1 MDSRHE
7 HGTVSRVFRG
17 VVCRSSM
24 AMVAYCWIAMV
35 PTGALQAQSSDE
47 LIISPVL
54 LKAMEEVEVP
64 ALLDG
69 AVRQIVVQEGGIVD
83 PASVL
88 VRMDDRI
95 AKHKRD
101 QAELQAR
108 IAGLKGADHST
119 VDLAQI
125 EVEVAS
131 AALQRANESRKRFPD
146 TPSQAEMDQIR
157 LRVAEANQH
166 LERAKQDLE
175 LANLTHDLARSSLD
189 AANLEFDHCQIR
201 SPIRGTVVQ
210 IFARPGEWI
219 RQGAPVARVL
229 QLDRLRAETY
239 VTQKQASSL
248 SLDGEVKVLINDTST
263 QAPGKE
269 GAREIRAKIVFIS
282 PEVDIND
289 DRRRVVAE
297 VDNAEQRLAPGMRV
311 AIRIPTVNPSIDA
324 RRRKLP

>member
-1 MDSRHE
+1 
-7 HGTVSRVFRG
+7 
-17 VVCRSSM
+17 
-24 AMVAYCWIAMV
+24 MVW
-35 PTGALQAQSSDE
+35 TSALPAQSPDE
-47 LIISPVL
+47 LVISPVL

-69 AVRQIVVQEGGIVD
+69 AVRQIVVQEGGHVD
-83 PASVL
+83 PTSVL
-88 VRMDDRI
+88 VHMDDRN

-108 IAGLKGADHST
+108 IAGLKAADNST
-119 VDLAQI
+119 VELAQI

-131 AALQRANESRKRFPD
+131 ASLQRANESRKRFPD

-175 LANLTHDLARSSLD
+175 LAHLTHDLARSSLE
-189 AANLEFDHCQIR
+189 AANLEFDQCQIR
-201 SPIRGTVVQ
+201 SPIHGTVVQ

-229 QLDRLRAETY
+229 QLDRLRAEAFI
-239 VTQKQASSL
+239 TQKQASFL
-248 SLDGEVKVLINDTST
+248 SIEGDVMVLVHDMNPQGT
-263 QAPGKE
+263 AKE
-269 GAREIRAKIVFIS
+269 GGKEIRAKIVFIS

-297 VDNAEQRLAPGMRV
+297 VDNAQQRLAPGMRV
-311 AIRIPTVNPSIDA
+311 AIRIPANNPSIDA
-324 RRRKLP
+324 RRRKIP